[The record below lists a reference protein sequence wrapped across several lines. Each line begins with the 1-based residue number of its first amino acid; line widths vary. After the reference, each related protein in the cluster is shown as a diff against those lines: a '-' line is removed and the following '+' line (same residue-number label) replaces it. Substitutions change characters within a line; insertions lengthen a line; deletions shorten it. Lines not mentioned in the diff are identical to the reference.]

1 MILSLKRSGR
11 PITPDLSLYKV
22 DFVNVEAEKH
32 IYKDDEID
40 MVLMPLIE
48 SL

>member
-1 MILSLKRSGR
+1 MKRSGR
-11 PITPDLSLYKV
+11 PTAPDLFLPEVGFV
-22 DFVNVEAEKH
+22 DTKAEKH
-32 IYKDDEID
+32 ICRDDEID

>member
-1 MILSLKRSGR
+1 MKRSGR
-11 PITPDLSLYKV
+11 LTAPDLSLYEV
-22 DFVNVEAEKH
+22 GFVNAEAEKH